1 MLLDAFWG
9 NAQVVRRLLSL
20 LWILGLVGTAPTA
33 VPAQERG
40 AVFHDSHPVFSPDG
54 RTIAFDRSS
63 DTSQSIM
70 LVDSDGRHLRTL
82 VANQFAQYIS
92 WSPDSGSF
100 AYSGVGIW
108 RIDLA
113 NPTPRLLTEQNP
125 DIWQPAWSPDGTSI
139 AYSQFER
146 CFRCTGI
153 WVMKADGTQR
163 HEIVEQGRH
172 PSWSP
177 NGSLLAVTTS
187 ETGNL
192 IVRLD
197 GSLAAR
203 GFADYVSW
211 SPRGTYLAYTRVGLH
226 LRNIRTGRDRKLN
239 RYLGEKP
246 AWSPDGKVIAGGFR
260 TRVAFLRVRDGKL
273 LKVLPG
279 STTNPGAPSWSPQSR
294 LAFVHSG
301 SCGIDVST
309 ENGTVIR
316 RTTRSC

>member
-1 MLLDAFWG
+1 M
-9 NAQVVRRLLSL
+9 
-20 LWILGLVGTAPTA
+20 
-33 VPAQERG
+33 
-40 AVFHDSHPVFSPDG
+40 
-54 RTIAFDRSS
+54 IAFDRSS
-63 DTSQSIM
+63 GTSQSIM
-70 LVDSDGRHLRTL
+70 LVGSDGRHLRTL
-82 VANQFAQYIS
+82 VPNNFAQYIS
-92 WSPDSGSF
+92 WSPDSRSL

-113 NPTPRLLTEQNP
+113 TPTPRPLTEQNP
-125 DIWQPAWSPDGTSI
+125 EIWQPAWSPDGTSI

-153 WVMKADGTQR
+153 WIMNADGTQR
-163 HEIVEQGRH
+163 HEIIEQGRH

-177 NGSLLAVTTS
+177 DGSLLAVTTS

-203 GFADYVSW
+203 GYADYASW
-211 SPRGTYLAYTRVGLH
+211 SPHGIYLAYTSSGLH
-226 LRNIRTGRDRKLN
+226 LRNIRTRRVRLLN

-246 AWSPDGKVIAGGFR
+246 AWSPDGKIIAGGSR
-260 TRVAFLRVRDGKL
+260 TAVAFVRVRDGKL
-273 LKVLPG
+273 LRVLPD
-279 STTNPGAPSWSPQSR
+279 STTNPGAPSWSPSGK

-301 SCGIDVST
+301 SCGIDVSN

-316 RTTRSC
+316 RITRSC

>member
-1 MLLDAFWG
+1 
-9 NAQVVRRLLSL
+9 VRRLLSF
-20 LWILGLVGTAPTA
+20 LWILCLVGTAPTTVA
-33 VPAQERG
+33 AGQR
-40 AVFHDSHPVFSPDG
+40 ALIFHDSHPVFSPDG

-82 VANQFAQYIS
+82 VSNEFAQYIS
-92 WSPDSGSF
+92 WSPDSRSLT
-100 AYSGVGIW
+100 YSGIGIW

-113 NPTPRLLTEQNP
+113 NPTPRLLTEENP
-125 DIWQPAWSPDGTSI
+125 EIWQPAWSPDGTSI

-153 WVMKADGTQR
+153 WVMKADGTER
-163 HEIVEQGRH
+163 HEIIENGRH

-177 NGSLLAVTTS
+177 DSSLLAVTTS
-187 ETGNL
+187 ETENL

-211 SPRGTYLAYTRVGLH
+211 SPRGAYLAYSVSGLH
-226 LRNIRTGRDRKLN
+226 LRNIRTGRTRLLN

-246 AWSPDGKVIAGGFR
+246 AWSPDGKMIAGGAS
-260 TRVAFLRVRDGKL
+260 TAVALVRVRDGKL
-273 LKVLPG
+273 LRVLPD
-279 STTNPGAPSWSPQSR
+279 STTNPGAPSWSPRGQ

-301 SCGIDVST
+301 SCGIDVSNET
-309 ENGTVIR
+309 GTAIHR
-316 RTTRSC
+316 ITRDC

>member
-1 MLLDAFWG
+1 
-9 NAQVVRRLLSL
+9 VVRRVIGL
-20 LWILGLVGTAPTA
+20 LWIFGLVGAAPTA
-33 VPAQERG
+33 LAADRRG
-40 AVFHDSHPVFSPDG
+40 PMFHDSHPVFSPDG

-63 DTSQSIM
+63 DTSQAIM
-70 LVDSDGRHLRTL
+70 LVDSDGRNVRTL

-92 WSPDSGSF
+92 WSPDGRSF

-113 NPTPRLLTEQNP
+113 SPTPRLLTEQNAE
-125 DIWQPAWSPDGTSI
+125 IWQPAWSPDGTSI

-153 WVMKADGTQR
+153 WVMNTDGTQR

-177 NGSLLAVTTS
+177 DGSLLAVTTS
-187 ETGNL
+187 ETENL
-192 IVRLD
+192 VVRLD

-211 SPRGTYLAYTRVGLH
+211 SPRGAYLAYTVSGLH
-226 LRNIRTGRDRKLN
+226 LRNMRTGRTRLLN

-246 AWSPDGKVIAGGFR
+246 AWSPDGKMIAGGAR
-260 TRVAFLRVRDGKL
+260 TAVALVRVRDGKL
-273 LKVLPG
+273 LRVLPD
-279 STTNPGAPSWSPQSR
+279 STTNPGAPSWSPRGQ
-294 LAFVHSG
+294 LAFVHGG
-301 SCGIDVST
+301 SCGIDVSNESGT
-309 ENGTVIR
+309 EIR
-316 RTTRSC
+316 RITRGC